1 MPHKSNNKH
10 PVASV
15 DRIVRINELLKR
27 VLADLVETLALNE
40 ENGCIISIT
49 RVDCASNLK
58 SAQVYVSILGA
69 KNDEAEQRVI
79 RRLIERKSEIQ
90 MLMSQEV
97 ILKYTPVLQFILDK
111 SVSEGDRVLD
121 LLRQM
126 EDGDHAG
133 N

>member
-1 MPHKSNNKH
+1 MPHKTNKH

-69 KNDEAEQRVI
+69 KDDEAEMRVI
-79 RRLIERKSEIQ
+79 RRLIDRKAEIQ
-90 MLMSQEV
+90 TLVSREV

-126 EDGDHAG
+126 EDEDHAG

>member
-1 MPHKSNNKH
+1 MPHRNNKH

-15 DRIVRINELLKR
+15 DRIVRVNELLKR
-27 VLADLVETLALNE
+27 VLADLMETLALNE

-49 RVDCASNLK
+49 RVECASNLK

-90 MLMSQEV
+90 TLMSREV

-126 EDGDHAG
+126 EDDGHAG

>member
-1 MPHKSNNKH
+1 MPHKSSKH

-58 SAQVYVSILGA
+58 TASVYVSILGA
-69 KNDEAEQRVI
+69 KNEEEEARIV
-79 RRLIERKSEIQ
+79 RRLIERKAEIQ
-90 MLMSQEV
+90 SLMSKEV
-97 ILKYTPVLQFILDK
+97 ILKYTPVLHFVLDH
-111 SVSEGDRVLD
+111 SVADGDRVLD
-121 LLRQM
+121 LLRHM
-126 EDGDHAG
+126 EDENAG

>member
-1 MPHKSNNKH
+1 MPHRNNKH

-27 VLADLVETLALNE
+27 VLADLMETLALNE

-69 KNDEAEQRVI
+69 KSDEAEQRVI
-79 RRLIERKSEIQ
+79 RRLIERKAEIQ
-90 MLMSQEV
+90 TLVSQEV

-121 LLRQM
+121 LLRHM
-126 EDGDHAG
+126 EDENAG

>member
-1 MPHKSNNKH
+1 MPHKSNKH

-69 KNDEAEQRVI
+69 KDDEAELRVI
-79 RRLIERKSEIQ
+79 RRLIDRKAEIQ
-90 MLMSQEV
+90 TLVSRAV

-126 EDGDHAG
+126 EDDDHAG
-133 N
+133 D

>member
-1 MPHKSNNKH
+1 MPHRNNKH

-15 DRIVRINELLKR
+15 DRIVRVNELLKR
-27 VLADLVETLALNE
+27 VLADLMETIALNE

-69 KNDEAEQRVI
+69 KDDEAEMRVI
-79 RRLIERKSEIQ
+79 RRLIDRKAEIQ
-90 MLMSQEV
+90 TLVSREV

>member
-1 MPHKSNNKH
+1 MPHRNNKH

-15 DRIVRINELLKR
+15 DRIVRVNELLKR
-27 VLADLVETLALNE
+27 VLADLMETLALNE

-69 KNDEAEQRVI
+69 KSDEAEQRVI

-90 MLMSQEV
+90 TLMSQEV

>member
-1 MPHKSNNKH
+1 MPRNNRKH
-10 PVASV
+10 PVVSV
-15 DRIVRINELLKR
+15 DRLVRVNELLKR

-69 KNDEAEQRVI
+69 KDDEAEQRVI
-79 RRLIERKSEIQ
+79 RRLIDRKAEIQ
-90 MLMSQEV
+90 TLVSREV

>member
-1 MPHKSNNKH
+1 MPRNNRKH

-49 RVDCASNLK
+49 RVECASNLK

>member
-79 RRLIERKSEIQ
+79 RRLIDRKAEIQ
-90 MLMSQEV
+90 TLVSREV

>member
-1 MPHKSNNKH
+1 MPHKSKKH

-79 RRLIERKSEIQ
+79 RRLIDRKAEIQ
-90 MLMSQEV
+90 TLVSREV

-126 EDGDHAG
+126 EDNDHAG